1 MGPTEPDLFFLSF
14 RGLSLAVAWGCV
26 AVFDCM
32 HVFFS
37 QISNICD
44 GNRHRIFLLTLYK
57 VFTRHR
63 GIGLATV
70 LLRDGTGAFV
80 LQFHA

>member
-1 MGPTEPDLFFLSF
+1 
-14 RGLSLAVAWGCV
+14 
-26 AVFDCM
+26 
-32 HVFFS
+32 
-37 QISNICD
+37 
-44 GNRHRIFLLTLYK
+44 LYK